1 MTVAKIFKDCM
12 KNSQMFSFNTQTSMQ
27 KSGLRSDQKYQKNI
41 RKTNMNYEARDTVTL
56 SELEVYF
63 SEDYIYF
70 GDVINPPNASDRQVG
85 VIWKLLS
92 LTQGSS
98 VLELGC
104 GYGRITNRLAEKGAQ
119 VAGLDISPIL
129 LKKAEADASE
139 RGVNVEYVLGDMRSL
154 PWRDRFDAAFLWY
167 TTFGYFDDADNERV
181 LREAA
186 SSLRKGGRL
195 LIDHPNRIDFL
206 SHKSPICYVAQ
217 RNDDVRIDIF
227 SNDVLS
233 DRSNLERIIVRDG
246 CVRRTHL
253 SFRQYGFSEYVR
265 MLRSAGF
272 ENVEAYG
279 QEGGAFTSDSSRLV
293 VVAYK

>member
-1 MTVAKIFKDCM
+1 
-12 KNSQMFSFNTQTSMQ
+12 
-27 KSGLRSDQKYQKNI
+27 
-41 RKTNMNYEARDTVTL
+41 MNYAISKKVSL
-56 SELEVYF
+56 SDFEPYF
-63 SEDYIYF
+63 REDYVYF
-70 GDVINPPNASDRQVG
+70 GDVVNPPEESDRQTG
-85 VIWKLLS
+85 IIWDLLS
-92 LTQGSS
+92 LGQGGS

-104 GYGRITNRLAEKGAQ
+104 GYGRITNRLAKRGAQ

-129 LKKAEADASE
+129 LKEAEADAAE

-167 TTFGYFDDADNERV
+167 TTFGYFDDADNETV

-195 LIDHPNRIDFL
+195 LIDHHNRVL
-206 SHKSPICYVAQ
+206 LLRHKLPICNVWQ
-217 RNDDVRIDIF
+217 RNDDVRIDIL

-233 DRSNLERIIVRDG
+233 DRSHIERIIVRDG
-246 CVRRTHL
+246 SVRRTHL
-253 SFRQYGFSEYVR
+253 SFRQYGLSEYTR

-272 ENVEAYG
+272 ETVEAYG
-279 QEGGAFTSDSSRLV
+279 EEGRAFTSDSSRLM

>member
-1 MTVAKIFKDCM
+1 MTC
-12 KNSQMFSFNTQTSMQ
+12 
-27 KSGLRSDQKYQKNI
+27 
-41 RKTNMNYEARDTVTL
+41 KTNGPVSL
-56 SELEVYF
+56 SALQMYF
-63 SEDYIYF
+63 DEDYIHF
-70 GDVINPPNASDRQVG
+70 GDIVNPPHVSDRQSDL
-85 VIWKLLS
+85 IWEILS
-92 LTQGSS
+92 LKQELS

-119 VAGLDISPIL
+119 VTGLDISPIL
-129 LKKAEADASE
+129 LKEAEADAAKRE
-139 RGVNVEYVLGDMRSL
+139 VNVEYVLGDMRSL

-186 SSLRKGGRL
+186 SALRKGGRL
-195 LIDHPNRIDFL
+195 LIDYPNRVDFL
-206 SHKSPICYVAQ
+206 RHKSPICYVAESS
-217 RNDDVRIDIF
+217 DDVRIDIF

-233 DRSNLERIIVRDG
+233 DRSNLERIVVRDG

-272 ENVEAYG
+272 ETVEAYG
-279 QEGGAFTSDSSRLV
+279 QEGEAYTYNSARLL

>member
-1 MTVAKIFKDCM
+1 MNDNIGKKVA
-12 KNSQMFSFNTQTSMQ
+12 
-27 KSGLRSDQKYQKNI
+27 
-41 RKTNMNYEARDTVTL
+41 L
-56 SELEVYF
+56 SELDSYF
-63 SEDYIYF
+63 SEDYIHF
-70 GDVINPPNASDRQVG
+70 GDVINPPKTSDRQVG

-119 VAGLDISPIL
+119 VAGLDISPSL
-129 LKKAEADASE
+129 LKKAEADAAE

-181 LREAA
+181 LCEAA

-195 LIDHPNRIDFL
+195 LIDN
-206 SHKSPICYVAQ
+206 PIRFDSLRYKFPVCSVAQ

-233 DRSNLERIIVRDG
+233 DRENLERIIVRDG
-246 CVRRTHL
+246 RVRRTHL
-253 SFRQYGFSEYVR
+253 SYRQYGFSEYVR

-272 ENVEAYG
+272 ETVEAYG
-279 QEGGAFTSDSSRLV
+279 KEGGAFTSDSSRLV
-293 VVAYK
+293 VVAHK

>member
-1 MTVAKIFKDCM
+1 
-12 KNSQMFSFNTQTSMQ
+12 
-27 KSGLRSDQKYQKNI
+27 
-41 RKTNMNYEARDTVTL
+41 MNDAVGEAISL
-56 SELEVYF
+56 SELDSYF
-63 SEDYIYF
+63 SDDYVYF
-70 GDVINPPNASDRQVG
+70 GDVINSPATSDRQVG
-85 VIWKLLS
+85 VIWNLLS
-92 LTQGSS
+92 LTQGNS

-119 VAGLDISPIL
+119 VAGLDISPTL
-129 LKKAEADASE
+129 LKKAEADAAE
-139 RGVNVEYVLGDMRSL
+139 RGVNVEYVLGDMRSI

-195 LIDHPNRIDFL
+195 LIDNPTRFDPR
-206 SHKSPICYVAQ
+206 HKFPICSVAQ

-233 DRSNLERIIVRDG
+233 DRENLERIIVRDG
-246 CVRRTHL
+246 RVRRTHL
-253 SFRQYGFSEYVR
+253 SYKQYGFSEYVR

-272 ENVEAYG
+272 ETVEAYG
-279 QEGGAFTSDSSRLV
+279 KEGEPFTADSSRLV
-293 VVAYK
+293 VVAHK

>member
-1 MTVAKIFKDCM
+1 MADNNGDKVAQCEIE
-12 KNSQMFSFNTQTSMQ
+12 SYFN
-27 KSGLRSDQKYQKNI
+27 D
-41 RKTNMNYEARDTVTL
+41 
-56 SELEVYF
+56 
-63 SEDYIYF
+63 DYVYF
-70 GDVINPPNASDRQVG
+70 GDVINPPRASDRQVG
-85 VIWKLLS
+85 VICKLLS
-92 LTQGSS
+92 LKPSSS

-119 VAGLDISPIL
+119 VAGLDITPIL
-129 LKKAEADASE
+129 LKKAEADAAGL
-139 RGVNVEYVLGDMRSL
+139 GVNVEYVLGDMRSL

-195 LIDHPNRIDFL
+195 LIDVPNRFDSL
-206 SHKSPICYVAQ
+206 RHKFPMCSVVK

-233 DRSNLERIIVRDG
+233 DRENLERIIVRDG
-246 CVRRTHL
+246 RVRRTHL
-253 SFRQYGFSEYVR
+253 SYRLYGFSEYVR

-272 ENVEAYG
+272 ETVAAFG
-279 QEGGAFTSDSSRLV
+279 KEGGAFTSDSSRLV
-293 VVAYK
+293 VVAHK

>member
-1 MTVAKIFKDCM
+1 MADNIADKVSVYEI
-12 KNSQMFSFNTQTSMQ
+12 NS
-27 KSGLRSDQKYQKNI
+27 
-41 RKTNMNYEARDTVTL
+41 
-56 SELEVYF
+56 YF
-63 SEDYIYF
+63 SDDYVYF
-70 GDVINPPNASDRQVG
+70 GDVINPPKANDRQAG
-85 VIWKLLS
+85 VIWNLLS
-92 LTQGSS
+92 LTTGSA

-119 VAGLDISPIL
+119 AAGLDITPIL
-129 LKKAEADASE
+129 LKKAEADAAE

-195 LIDHPNRIDFL
+195 LIDVPNRFDSL
-206 SHKSPICYVAQ
+206 RHKFPMCSVAQ
-217 RNDDVRIDIF
+217 RSDNVRIDIF

-233 DRSNLERIIVRDG
+233 DRENLERIIVRDG
-246 CVRRTHL
+246 LVRRTHL
-253 SFRQYGFSEYVR
+253 SYRLYGFSEYVR

-272 ENVEAYG
+272 ETVEAFG
-279 QEGGAFTSDSSRLV
+279 KEGGAFTSDSSRLV
-293 VVAYK
+293 VVAHK